1 MLKKKKKGEEEE
13 EEVIKKNK
21 KETDKLKIVTPTLS
35 KCKTFLMKTCHITRD
50 ILNYVYVVAIKGGYI
65 CNCKSDFFPCKSD
78 RTMYIIIVNKTK
90 LKKKLRRRGRNKK

>member
-90 LKKKLRRRGRNKK
+90 VKKKN